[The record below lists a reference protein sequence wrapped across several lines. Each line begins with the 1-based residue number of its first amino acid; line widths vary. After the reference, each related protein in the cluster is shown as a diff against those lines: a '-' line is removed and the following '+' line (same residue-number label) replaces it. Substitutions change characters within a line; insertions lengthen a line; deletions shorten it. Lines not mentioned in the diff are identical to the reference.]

1 MPDDALWIE
10 DGYTRSHRV
19 EAVPGLHPAVEVSFR
34 PAVERERKRYDA
46 ALATRDAEKVEA
58 FEADLIAR
66 HVLAINGAPP
76 SAWKDKLHRLHP
88 TVRATVLNL
97 VLSYTPARW
106 AEAEGNSGGT
116 SG

>member
-66 HVLAINGAPP
+66 HVLAINGARRRRGRTG
-76 SAWKDKLHRLHP
+76 STACTR
-88 TVRATVLNL
+88 R
-97 VLSYTPARW
+97 
-106 AEAEGNSGGT
+106 SGRRC
-116 SG
+116 